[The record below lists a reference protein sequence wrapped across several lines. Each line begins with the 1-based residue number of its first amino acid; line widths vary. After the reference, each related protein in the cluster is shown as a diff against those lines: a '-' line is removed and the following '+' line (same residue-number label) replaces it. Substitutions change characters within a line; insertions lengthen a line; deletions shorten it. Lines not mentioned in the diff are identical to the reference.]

1 MRRQDERA
9 HRHPCSGGNWY
20 FNFDKTII
28 TLNSIK
34 VENLY
39 AVIQYL
45 AENGKYDNAGEK
57 AWKVDT
63 ESTIHKCLD
72 TLPPVKSKY
81 YKSSDQIAEEYK
93 DYILEDCRD
102 ILVKQV
108 SSYEDEILKTVLG
121 CF

>member
-1 MRRQDERA
+1 MKELIDTLA
-9 HRHPCSGGNWY
+9 PGGNWY

-57 AWKVDT
+57 AFKQNT
-63 ESTIHKCLD
+63 EDTIHKCLD
-72 TLPPVKSKY
+72 TLPPLKTKY
-81 YKSSDQIAEEYK
+81 YKSREEIAEEYK

-102 ILVKQV
+102 ILVNQV
-108 SSYEDEILKTVLG
+108 AAIEDDMMKNVLG